1 MVSNAPLRFP
11 PAEPSIMGMPQTTER
26 WTAERVRA
34 LPDDGRRHEAV
45 DGVLLVTPSP
55 GRPHQRAVLALVRLL
70 DPFVREH
77 RVGELVLSPA
87 DVELDAWTLV
97 QPDLFVEADGRLL
110 LAIEVISPSSAQ
122 ADRHLKR
129 RRYQAA
135 GIPQYWIVDPDARRI
150 ERWRPGAEAPDV
162 VTGPMIWEPAAHG
175 PCLTL
180 DPVAL
185 FEDVWR

>member
-1 MVSNAPLRFP
+1 MR
-11 PAEPSIMGMPQTTER
+11 MPQTTER

-45 DGVLLVTPSP
+45 DGVLLVTPAP

-77 RVGELVLSPA
+77 GIGELVLSPA

-110 LAIEVISPSSAQ
+110 LAIEVISPSSAH
-122 ADRHLKR
+122 ADRRLKR

-150 ERWRPGAEAPDV
+150 ERWRPGSEAPDT
-162 VTGPMIWEPAAHG
+162 VTGPMTWQPVAHG
-175 PCLTL
+175 HSLTL
-180 DPVAL
+180 DPVAM
-185 FEDVWR
+185 FEDVWRQGRGHPERSEGSA